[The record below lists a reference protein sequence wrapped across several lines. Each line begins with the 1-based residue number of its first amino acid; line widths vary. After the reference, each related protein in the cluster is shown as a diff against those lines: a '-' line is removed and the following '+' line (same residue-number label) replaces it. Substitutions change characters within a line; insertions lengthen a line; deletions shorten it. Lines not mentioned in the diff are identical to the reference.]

1 MNEINVSSVLAQIRS
16 MQAQTALAPARV
28 QQADATQPAEGGF
41 ASVLK
46 TAINEV
52 NGAQNNARDLQK
64 SFAMGD
70 PNVELSSVML
80 AGAKA
85 QVQVKAMTEVRNR
98 LVAAYRDIMNMQ
110 IGRATGREKGGQSGE
125 VQV

>member
-16 MQAQTALAPARV
+16 MQAQTALAPTRV
-28 QQADATQPAEGGF
+28 QETGAAQPAAGGF

-46 TAINEV
+46 TAISEV
-52 NGAQNNARDLQK
+52 NGAQNSAADLQK
-64 SFAMGD
+64 SFALGD

-85 QVQVKAMTEVRNR
+85 QVQFKAMTEVRNR
-98 LVAAYRDIMNMQ
+98 LVAAYQDIMNMPL
-110 IGRATGREKGGQSGE
+110 
-125 VQV
+125 

>member
-85 QVQVKAMTEVRNR
+85 QVQFKAMTAVRDRKSTR
-98 LVAAYRDIMNMQ
+98 LNSSPSCASRLPSSA
-110 IGRATGREKGGQSGE
+110 
-125 VQV
+125 

>member
-1 MNEINVSSVLAQIRS
+1 

-28 QQADATQPAEGGF
+28 QQADATQPAEGRF

-52 NGAQNNARDLQK
+52 NGAQHNARDLQK

-70 PNVELSSVML
+70 PTVALPRVIL
-80 AGAKA
+80 AGAPPH
-85 QVQVKAMTEVRNR
+85 VQLKAMTEVPTP
-98 LVAAYRDIMNMQ
+98 LVAAYQDPLNMPLHPTSVLQ
-110 IGRATGREKGGQSGE
+110 GTTVPRRVPLAGPPTPH
-125 VQV
+125 

>member
-16 MQAQTALAPARV
+16 MQAQQTALAPARV
-28 QQADATQPAEGGF
+28 QQPGTAQPAEGGF

-46 TAINEV
+46 TAIHEV
-52 NGAQNNARDLQK
+52 NGAQNDAVSLQK
-64 SFAMGD
+64 SFALGD

-85 QVQVKAMTEVRNR
+85 QVQFKAMTEVRNR
-98 LVAAYRDIMNMQ
+98 LVAAYQDIMNMPL
-110 IGRATGREKGGQSGE
+110 
-125 VQV
+125 